1 MPTGCSTVILQ
12 KNLVLH
18 LNIRKYTMKLVNYF
32 SGFVLVTITL
42 FLTSCSSPKEKLSAE
57 IREKEKKLYSDSS
70 SVPSAAEAKE
80 IIALYTR
87 YATEFAD
94 DTISASYLFKAGDIS
109 SKINETHQAIELFGR
124 MIEKYPDHASTP
136 YALFLQGFIYE
147 NQMGDPMKAKPYYE
161 AFLKKYPDHPIAG
174 DVSFSLENLGK
185 TPEQLIREFEARMQQ
200 KDSAAADSAQATT
213 R

>member
-1 MPTGCSTVILQ
+1 MDFKIMKTVTGRFLSLLIL
-12 KNLVLH
+12 
-18 LNIRKYTMKLVNYF
+18 
-32 SGFVLVTITL
+32 ITL
-42 FLTSCSSPKEKLSAE
+42 LAACSSPREKIIKEIDVKEKQ
-57 IREKEKKLYSDSS
+57 LYSDSS
-70 SVPSAAEAKE
+70 MVPDPGKAKE

-87 YATEFAD
+87 YATEFAE

-109 SKINETHQAIELFGR
+109 SKINETHQAIKLFGR
-124 MIEKYPDHASTP
+124 MNEKYPEHPSTP

-147 NQMGDPMKAKPYYE
+147 NQLGDPMKAKPYYE

-185 TPEQLIREFEARMQQ
+185 SPEQLIREFEAREQEKNSVPGQ
-200 KDSAAADSAQATT
+200 DSVQESS

>member
-1 MPTGCSTVILQ
+1 MNYKIMKTGTRGFLSA
-12 KNLVLH
+12 LVL
-18 LNIRKYTMKLVNYF
+18 L
-32 SGFVLVTITL
+32 TIL
-42 FLTSCSSPKEKLSAE
+42 AACSSSREKLSNKINE
-57 IREKEKKLYSDSS
+57 TEKQLYSDSS
-70 SVPSAAEAKE
+70 MVPDPARAKE
-80 IIALYTR
+80 IINLYSR
-87 YATEFAD
+87 FATEFPD

-124 MIEKYPDHASTP
+124 MIEKYPEHPSTP

-147 NQMGDPMKAKPYYE
+147 NQLGDSMKAKPYYE

-185 TPEQLIREFEARMQQ
+185 TPEQLILEIEAREQEKNSVAGQDSVQ
-200 KDSAAADSAQATT
+200 KTS